1 MLAIMGTSV
10 DRGEEGVLLRFDAVS
25 FSASSGTEL
34 LHRVDLGVDRGAV
47 TVLAGPSG
55 AGKSTL
61 LRLGNRLEV
70 PSEGRVRFKGTDL
83 TALDPQ
89 QVRRS
94 VGMIFQ
100 RPIPFPGSVRSNLA
114 VADASASDSAFVAVL
129 RRVGLD
135 PTMLDRVADDLSG
148 GEAQRMCIART
159 LLTQPE
165 VILMDEPTSSLD
177 PENRI
182 GIEDLAREVAHE
194 GIGVVWVSHDLSQVQ
209 RIADRIEVL
218 IDGRNATPVETL
230 EYLKQGAEGD
240 R

>member
-1 MLAIMGTSV
+1 MLAVMGTAANRV
-10 DRGEEGVLLRFDAVS
+10 DNGVQLQFDAVS
-25 FSASSGTEL
+25 FSAPGGTKL
-34 LHRVDLGVDRGAV
+34 LHRVDLSVDRGAV

-70 PSEGRVRFKGTDL
+70 PSEGLVRFKGTDL

-114 VADASASDSAFVAVL
+114 VADASATDSAFVAVL

-182 GIEDLAREVAHE
+182 GIEDLARELAHE
-194 GIGVVWVSHDLSQVQ
+194 GIGVIWVSHDLSQVQ

-230 EYLKQGAEGD
+230 GYLDQETEGEP
-240 R
+240 

>member
-1 MLAIMGTSV
+1 MLAIMGTAL
-10 DRGEEGVLLRFDAVS
+10 DRGGEGVLLQFDAVS
-25 FSASSGTEL
+25 FSAPGGTEL
-34 LHRVDLGVDRGAV
+34 LHRVDLRVDGGAV

-70 PSEGRVRFKGTDL
+70 PSAGVVRFKGADL

-114 VADASASDSAFVAVL
+114 VADASASDPTFRGVL

-135 PTMLDRVADDLSG
+135 PSMLERVADDLSG

-159 LLTQPE
+159 LLTEPE

-182 GIEDLAREVAHE
+182 GIEDLARELALG
-194 GIGVVWVSHDLSQVQ
+194 GIGVVWVSHDLAQVQ

-218 IDGRNATPVETL
+218 IEGRNATPVETL
-230 EYLKQGAEGD
+230 EFLNQETEGEQ
-240 R
+240 